1 LCGNPIGAQGAPG
14 DKDAS
19 ANGHRGPGVRAQ
31 KESLVVQ
38 VVFRDKSWEVKP
50 GSTIRHIIEEAN
62 LNPESI
68 LALRDGKLVNDATLT
83 KDGDAIKLVTVVS
96 GG

>member
-1 LCGNPIGAQGAPG
+1 MCPFSEI
-14 DKDAS
+14 
-19 ANGHRGPGVRAQ
+19 
-31 KESLVVQ
+31 KELYVVK

-50 GSTIRHIIEEAN
+50 GSTIRHIIEGAD

-68 LALRDGKLVNDATLT
+68 LALRDGRLINDATLT
-83 KDGDAIKLVTVVS
+83 EDGDTIKLVSVVS